1 MKQIVNKNLHLII
14 ISVLIILIDYWYLS
28 SLNALKDI
36 SKRKKYTLAI
46 AISDWHHKDINGV
59 GVDYEYFIEDRKYSN
74 TINLDLK
81 KGQKYLLVYDSIR
94 HENNVLLD
102 IYPVDNFLSPPI
114 NGWNIKELPI
124 QVDTVN
130 INNSI
135 LETN

>member
-14 ISVLIILIDYWYLS
+14 ISVLIILIGYWYLS

-81 KGQKYLLVYDSIR
+81 KGQ
-94 HENNVLLD
+94 
-102 IYPVDNFLSPPI
+102 
-114 NGWNIKELPI
+114 NI
-124 QVDTVN
+124 
-130 INNSI
+130 S
-135 LETN
+135 